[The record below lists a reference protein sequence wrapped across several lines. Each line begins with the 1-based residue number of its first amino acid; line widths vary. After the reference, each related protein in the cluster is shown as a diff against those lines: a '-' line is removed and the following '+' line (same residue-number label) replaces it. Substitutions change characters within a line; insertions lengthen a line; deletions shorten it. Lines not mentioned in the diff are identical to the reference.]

1 MGDFE
6 ILENYFN
13 HMIGKTIL
21 GVGVIDD
28 ELVFTLNDGSIVTL
42 FSDND
47 LSMNIRKTN

>member
-1 MGDFE
+1 MDDFDL
-6 ILENYFN
+6 LENYFN
-13 HMIGKTIL
+13 HLLNKTIL

-28 ELVFTLNDGSIVTL
+28 ELVFTLSDGSVLTL